1 MIYINSLPN
10 FEVISIPLL
19 RKSMGTLEIMSHKIF
34 PLTGNISDDQFLNSV
49 TDILNYSAIIL
60 FFKNEKLISI

>member
-1 MIYINSLPN
+1 MTYINSLPN
-10 FEVISIPLL
+10 FKVISIPLL

-34 PLTGNISDDQFLNSV
+34 QLTGNISDDQFFNSV